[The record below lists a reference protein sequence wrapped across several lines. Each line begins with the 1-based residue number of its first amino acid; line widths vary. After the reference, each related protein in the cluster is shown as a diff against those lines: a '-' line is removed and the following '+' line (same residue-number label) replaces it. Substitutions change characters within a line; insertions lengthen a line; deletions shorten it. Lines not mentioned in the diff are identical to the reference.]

1 MRIDLKFNP
10 AWWRPKVGE
19 DRRLWILCTIAL
31 RIELHA
37 NPLWRF
43 EIFHRRLLVLLG
55 ATGLLLGLAAVT
67 GLWVFLERN
76 PHNQVRWVDVL
87 TLPVN
92 RTGFD
97 RKRGDTAILTAIE
110 QVRQKD
116 YSEAIFNLRAGLARS
131 PANVAGRLLLARFYA
146 GVDSARTIT
155 LLEEGVALTPGDLSL
170 LRALFGYYNFYQA
183 RTRALQ
189 RADDLL
195 AAPGPMV
202 LSAAAR
208 VFVVGAR
215 ASLLLE
221 LDRAPEALAQLAALA
236 PRPAD
241 PAVDRELRLLEVDA
255 LIRAHRAPE
264 ARKLLEN
271 LPPTGAAAA
280 ATLYRQGE
288 VAVALED
295 VPALQSV
302 LRHLK
307 SLAPDSPSPLL
318 YSFRAW
324 HRLKRVT
331 FRDAAEQEY
340 FATFGSSDAALQAF
354 AALLVNLDLPE
365 AIQHVQNVAQAAHFS
380 PFAFQVHATEIAL
393 RRGDYERATRLLR
406 GWENAVV
413 TLQDQQKFYPEFIK
427 LLTRAAFVG
436 GEQPVSA
443 LVNHFNGSRGQTQLA
458 VCVFALTV
466 LDRAGNQPA
475 EEQVLRAA
483 LRLYPFSDPLLTAQ
497 KDLQEKIAA
506 SASAAAA
513 RADQVAVAATVAAA
527 PLPAT
532 AAAALK
538 GIDALLQS
546 DSLAPARDQLRL
558 IRAARPAWLAASE
571 PEFSLRELQLAFIT
585 QDLLSARGQVRQYL
599 DRFHEEADALAL
611 ARLAAGFTEAKHP
624 DAARLLHDEVLAR
637 FGNKVRVVAAL
648 RVLNLP
654 DDLAAY
660 VATGAATLSTLDQ
673 WIDTSRYAQA
683 ERLLVYVRNKPPAWV
698 EAENFELKVREVRL
712 RFALDQQPAGLTV
725 FREVVLRPGASRSA
739 AFRLVR
745 EMAARGE
752 PVQAAVLAAEIVRL
766 LPEDAAAAKL
776 LKDVK
781 VPRPVD

>member
-1 MRIDLKFNP
+1 MRLDLKFNP
-10 AWWRPKVGE
+10 AWRRPKSGE
-19 DRRLWILCTIAL
+19 DRRLWILRTIAL

-55 ATGLLLGLAAVT
+55 TAGLLFGLAAVT
-67 GLWVFLERN
+67 GLWVFLQRN

-87 TLPVN
+87 ALPVN
-92 RTGFD
+92 RAGFHQ
-97 RKRGDTAILTAIE
+97 KQGDTAILTAIE

-116 YSEAIFNLRAGLARS
+116 YSEAIYNLRAGLARS
-131 PANVAGRLLLARFYA
+131 PANGAGRLLLARFYA

-183 RTRALQ
+183 RTRAVQ

-195 AAPGPMV
+195 AATGPAA
-202 LSAAAR
+202 LPAAAR

-215 ASLLLE
+215 ASLLLD
-221 LDRAPEALAQLAALA
+221 LDRAPDALAQLTALA

-241 PAVDRELRLLEVDA
+241 PVVDRELRLLEVDA

-264 ARKLLEN
+264 ARKILEN
-271 LPPTGAAAA
+271 IPPTGASAAA
-280 ATLYRQGE
+280 MLYRQGE
-288 VAVALED
+288 EAVALED

-302 LRHLK
+302 LLRLK

-318 YSFRAW
+318 YSFSAW
-324 HRLKRVT
+324 HRLQRVT
-331 FRDAAEQEY
+331 FRDATEQEY
-340 FATFGSSDAALQAF
+340 FATFGASDAALQAF

-365 AIQHVQNVAQAAHFS
+365 VIQHVQNVAQAARFS
-380 PFAFQVHATEIAL
+380 PFAFQVHATEVAL

-413 TLQDQQKFYPEFIK
+413 TLKDQQKFYPEFIK

-443 LVNHFNGSRGQTQLA
+443 LVNHCNGSRGQTQLA
-458 VCVFALTV
+458 VCVLALTV

-483 LRLYPFSDPLLTAQ
+483 LRFYPLSDPLLTAQ
-497 KDLQEKIAA
+497 KNLQEKIAA
-506 SASAAAA
+506 NASAAAV
-513 RADQVAVAATVAAA
+513 RADRAATVAVA
-527 PLPAT
+527 PLPPT

-538 GIDALLQS
+538 VIDGLLHS

-558 IRAARPAWLAASE
+558 IRAARPAWLAAIE
-571 PEFSLRELQLAFIT
+571 PEISLRELQLAFIA
-585 QDLLSARGQVRQYL
+585 QDLLAARTQVRQYL
-599 DRFHEEADALAL
+599 DRFHEEADVLAL
-611 ARLAAGFTEAKHP
+611 VQLAAGFIAAKHP
-624 DAARLLHDEVLAR
+624 DAARVLHDEVLAR
-637 FGNKVRVVAAL
+637 LGNKVRVVSAL
-648 RVLNLP
+648 RALNLP

-660 VATGAATLSTLDQ
+660 VATSAGTLRTLDQ

-683 ERLLVYVRNKPPAWV
+683 ERLLAYVRNQPPLWV
-698 EAENFELKVREVRL
+698 VAENFELKVREVRL

-725 FREVVLRPGASRSA
+725 FREVVLRPGASRGA
-739 AFRLVR
+739 AFRLAR
-745 EMAARGE
+745 ELFARGE
-752 PVQAAVLAAEIVRL
+752 QAQAAVLAAEIVRL
-766 LPEDAAAAKL
+766 LPEDQAAAKL
-776 LKDVK
+776 LKEVE